1 MKQSDILVRPYV
13 TEKALNLM
21 GGTAAQ
27 GYKDGNKIEF
37 IFNTDRSDPDVTYWL
52 FKTIYDGTTD
62 TLEGNDRELNEWG
75 CASIGEN
82 ATTYRILLTAN
93 DVKNLKEHGMFVNGY
108 NINVSQVNLLRR
120 VEPTDMN
127 I

>member
-37 IFNTDRSDPDVTYWL
+37 IVNRDADKADIKAAVEERFEVKVERVWTRIQKDGKHAIIKLAEGYSAEDV
-52 FKTIYDGTTD
+52 
-62 TLEGNDRELNEWG
+62 
-75 CASIGEN
+75 
-82 ATTYRILLTAN
+82 
-93 DVKNLKEHGMFVNGY
+93 GM
-108 NINVSQVNLLRR
+108 R
-120 VEPTDMN
+120 VGVF
-127 I
+127 